1 MAVMQFS
8 VGGSGGLSWPAHLEV
23 ARAVED
29 YGYHGFYPSD
39 HLTNIY
45 ERGDPDRLDAPS
57 TLLALSGRTSRIRLG
72 TMIQANLL
80 RHPVNTAMM
89 YCTLDLASD
98 GRADLCL
105 GAGGARREYDIN
117 GYYYP
122 DTVAERIERLDEA
135 VQIIIALWTNDG
147 PTTFE
152 GKYYQLREAPFF
164 PKPVQK
170 PRPPI
175 MVGGMHSGTMRVAAK
190 YADNWNALGALRV
203 TEARKERMQEICA
216 EVGRD
221 FNTLSISKQGGFLL
235 TEDKA
240 EAEAHIDRYIKRITS
255 NPAYKVPPQ
264 YRTVE
269 EHARDA
275 GFVGGV
281 SEMTE
286 IIGRWLEIGVTH
298 LNLQTPRPFK
308 REMMER
314 FAAKVMPA
322 FS

>member
-1 MAVMQFS
+1 MA
-8 VGGSGGLSWPAHLEV
+8 A
-23 ARAVED
+23 AVEEF
-29 YGYHGFYPSD
+29 GYHGFYPSD
-39 HLTNIY
+39 HITNIY
-45 ERGDPDRLDAPS
+45 DRGEPDRLDAPS

-80 RHPVNTAMM
+80 RHPVNTAMI
-89 YCTLDLASD
+89 YCTLDLASN
-98 GRADLCL
+98 GRADLCM

-122 DTVAERIERLDEA
+122 DTVAERIARLDEGNTA
-135 VQIIIALWTNDG
+135 DHRALDER
-147 PTTFE
+147 PT
-152 GKYYQLREAPFF
+152 GHLRGQYYQVRNAPFF

-175 MVGGMHSGTMRVAAK
+175 MIGGMHSGTMRVAAR
-190 YADNWNALGALRV
+190 YADNWNSLGALKV
-203 TEARKERMQEICA
+203 VKARKERMQEICN

-221 FNTLSISKQGGFLL
+221 FDTLSISKQGGFLL

-240 EAEAHIDRYIKRITS
+240 EAQRFIDRYIARITA
-255 NPAYKVPPQ
+255 NPAYKVPPG
-264 YRTVE
+264 YGSPE
-269 EHARDA
+269 EHARGA

-281 SEMTE
+281 SEMTD
-286 IIGRWLEIGVTH
+286 IVGRWLEIGVTH

-308 REMMER
+308 REMMEQ

>member
-1 MAVMQFS
+1 MALMQFS
-8 VGGSGGLSWPAHLEV
+8 VGGSGGLSWPAHVEV

-29 YGYHGFYPSD
+29 LGFHGFYPSD

-45 ERGDPDRLDAPS
+45 DRGEQDRLDAPS

-80 RHPVNTAMM
+80 RHPVNTAMI
-89 YCTLDLASD
+89 YCTLDLASN

-122 DTVAERIERLDEA
+122 DTVDERIARLDEA

-147 PTTFE
+147 PITFE
-152 GKYYQLREAPFF
+152 GNYYQLSEAPFF

-175 MVGGMHSGTMRVAAK
+175 MIGGMHSGTMRVAAK
-190 YADNWNALGALRV
+190 YADNWNSLGALKV
-203 TEARKERMQEICA
+203 VDARKERMREICSD
-216 EVGRD
+216 VGRD
-221 FNTLSISKQGGFLL
+221 FATLGISKQGGFLL

-240 EAEAHIDRYIKRITS
+240 EAQAFIDRYIARITR
-255 NPAYKVPPQ
+255 NPAYTVPPQ
-264 YRTVE
+264 YSSVE
-269 EHARDA
+269 EHARGA
-275 GFVGGV
+275 GFVGGA
-281 SEMTE
+281 SELIE
-286 IIGRWLEIGVTH
+286 IIGRWLEIGITH

-308 REMMER
+308 REMLEQ
-314 FAAKVMPA
+314 FATKVMPA
-322 FS
+322 FN